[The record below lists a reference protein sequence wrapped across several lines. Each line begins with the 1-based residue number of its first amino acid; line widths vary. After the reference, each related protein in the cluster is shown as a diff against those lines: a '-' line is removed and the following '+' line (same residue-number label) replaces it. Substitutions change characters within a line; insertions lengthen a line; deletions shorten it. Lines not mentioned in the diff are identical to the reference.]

1 MSFIIDPIVDVVTD
15 VIDIIVDVVSAV
27 VDLVVNVID
36 AVIDLAAGILGFNSD
51 DQDIEQFQVL
61 NQPLF
66 DDPDRSALAEI
77 ILNSIRNEE
86 DIAANILYAEV
97 FQNGKKKL
105 RDFVNFIENDNYFE
119 DFPTVQAHVVVIDY
133 DELDD
138 VLTTLYSTP
147 ITIDVAKLGTLFVP
161 NWIKYHLQVNHTSL
175 FNTNNTEHFEDY
187 DSITNVLT
195 ESEQYGVL
203 EEIDYFYIDISIYDA
218 VYQSSNDRYKL
229 YRSATRIQKTHTVID
244 EQITDPPTN
253 THYVLTIR
261 SGITMVSEDSNRSY
275 ASNAH
280 ELNLLGTDST
290 TVEVTSFTIPP
301 KPTGL
306 HYVASFHK
314 DSAPTIPL
322 LFVYKVGDGTYTDLD
337 EPNQDFGG
345 EGSGALD
352 ILPAIP
358 LRINNTNFNAT
369 ATTKS
374 GQITTLT
381 DKIGLNAPDLIS
393 SVMEDVAAA
402 GISDYENKVDH
413 VFLNFGVRLWDT
425 SQIGINYLF
434 RFVSTLYPGQGV
446 TQGIYDAAADDK
458 PYNNVLVEGTDYK
471 YVFQFAYITFIHYS
485 LSEIDA
491 DSNSAINGIYYSDLS
506 RFISGAP
513 GNDDLINT
521 YYISSGVGGYNV
533 GYFCSTTTELNQ
545 FLAGTLTQE
554 SSYSS
559 EAANWMQPV
568 YRLTFTGTLK
578 NADDSTNS
586 DGVVKPSL
594 VYEKINST
602 TLRLINKAAE
612 ETTANQEITY
622 YQAVSNGLNAYTL
635 KAPKCILRVVDGETG
650 KFKMVVFNLA
660 ETNDLMIPFSHHL
673 VKTLPTSHVT
683 SLLMSSAHISLYV
696 AHYEVIELPWWA
708 KLLKI
713 VGVLLFVMAIVTG
726 QFGIAQ
732 FITHVIKHV
741 VINAII
747 KEIIIGLIDEVS
759 PEVALLLIAA
769 YVYIS
774 QGKADLSVFTNLVNF
789 LGQTANLM
797 GDVLETYAYEKE
809 EDLRDEQAKQDVI
822 NERKMDPLNEIYE
835 ALFQDKDGVSL
846 DHTRSGRTVFI
857 NAMMPSQYISNSVT
871 DFNLIGFG
879 DFNFDMKYNQIYEP
893 EIMIT

>member
-1 MSFIIDPIVDVVTD
+1 MSFFIDIIVDVAEAVTD
-15 VIDIIVDVVSAV
+15 FISDVVDIIVDVVSAV
-27 VDLVVNVID
+27 VDVVVDIVD
-36 AVIDLAAGILGFNSD
+36 AVVDLAASILGFDSD
-51 DQDIEQFQVL
+51 EPQAIEQFQVL

-66 DDPDRSALAEI
+66 DNPDSSALTEI
-77 ILNSIRNEE
+77 ILNSVRNEE
-86 DIAANILYAEV
+86 DIAANMLYAEV

-105 RDFVNFIENDNYFE
+105 RDFVNFIENGNYFE
-119 DFPTVQAHVVVIDY
+119 DFPSVKAHIMIVDY

-138 VLTTLYSTP
+138 VLTGIYSTP
-147 ITIDVAKLGTLFVP
+147 VTIDTAKLGTLFVP
-161 NWIKYHLQVNHTSL
+161 NWLKYYLQVNDSTLFGTSSQE
-175 FNTNNTEHFEDY
+175 FTEY
-187 DSITNVLT
+187 DPILARLT
-195 ESEQYGVL
+195 EL
-203 EEIDYFYIDISIYDA
+203 DTDYYYINMNVYDTE
-218 VYQSSNDRYKL
+218 YQSGSNNYKL
-229 YRSATRIQKTHTVID
+229 RRSATRIQKTHTTRTYIS
-244 EQITDPPTN
+244 N
-253 THYVLTIR
+253 HYELTIR

-275 ASNAH
+275 SSNAH

-290 TVEVTSFTIPP
+290 LIDITSFYVPT
-301 KPTGL
+301 KPIGF
-306 HYVASFHK
+306 HYVVTFHK
-314 DSAPTIPL
+314 DSEPLIPL
-322 LFVYKVGDGTYTDLD
+322 LFIYKLGTGTYSGLD
-337 EPNQDFGG
+337 DPNQQMGQS
-345 EGSGALD
+345 GSGALD

-358 LRINNTNFNAT
+358 LRINNTNFNDT
-369 ATTKS
+369 TTTKS

-425 SQIGINYLF
+425 SQIGINYCF
-434 RFVSTLYPGQGV
+434 RFVSTLFPGQGV

-471 YVFQFAYITFIHYS
+471 YVFQFAYITFVHS
-485 LSEIDA
+485 TLTQIDA
-491 DSNSAINGIYYSDLS
+491 DSNSVINGIYYSDLS
-506 RFISGAP
+506 RFSSGAA
-513 GNDDLINT
+513 GNDDLINP

-545 FLAGTLTQE
+545 FLAGTLAQE

-612 ETTANQEITY
+612 ETTAKQEITY

-635 KAPKCILRVVDGETG
+635 KAPKCMLRVVDSQSG

-660 ETNDLMIPFSHHL
+660 ETNDLMIPFSHDL

-683 SLLMSSAHISLYV
+683 SLLMASAHISLYV

-713 VGVLLFVMAIVTG
+713 VGVLLFVMAIITG
-726 QFGIAQ
+726 QFKIAQ
-732 FITHVIKHV
+732 FIVHVIKHV
-741 VINAII
+741 IINAII
-747 KEIIIGLIDEVS
+747 KEIIIGLIDKVS

-774 QGKADLSVFTNLVNF
+774 QGKADLSVFTNLFNF

-797 GDVLETYAYEKE
+797 GNVLETYAYEEE

-835 ALFQDKDGVSL
+835 ALFQNKDGVSL
-846 DHTRSGRTVFI
+846 DHARSGRNVFI
-857 NAMMPSQYISNSVT
+857 NAMMPAQYLSNSVT
-871 DFNLIGFG
+871 DFNVIGFG
-879 DFNFDMKYNQIYEP
+879 DYDYNSKINQTFEP